1 MKNELAREITDFL
14 IEARLDLSV
23 DFLSIAMN
31 TSKTS
36 LKEIKWLFAS
46 GNRNNRYQK
55 IVLQVGKGIAGIVW
69 KTGRP
74 MAVTNLKNEMNGT
87 LEEYPIAITENLI
100 SILAIPILI
109 DQEVMAIFLG
119 GYRKETQLEKIKLEQ
134 LEKISTELAPKLI
147 QFINGKDNLDELI
160 H

>member
-1 MKNELAREITDFL
+1 MKNELAKEITDFL

-109 DQEVMAIFLG
+109 DQEVMAIFLA
-119 GYRKETQLEKIKLEQ
+119 GYRKETQLEKTKLEQ

-147 QFINGKDNLDELI
+147 QFIIGKDNLDELI

>member
-1 MKNELAREITDFL
+1 M
-14 IEARLDLSV
+14 
-23 DFLSIAMN
+23 
-31 TSKTS
+31 
-36 LKEIKWLFAS
+36 
-46 GNRNNRYQK
+46 
-55 IVLQVGKGIAGIVW
+55 
-69 KTGRP
+69 
-74 MAVTNLKNEMNGT
+74 
-87 LEEYPIAITENLI
+87 EEYPIAITENLI

-119 GYRKETQLEKIKLEQ
+119 GYRKETQLEKTKLEQ